1 MGKLND
7 KIAFI
12 TGGTSGIGEASAI
25 EAAKEG
31 VTVVVADLANAQHE
45 ATIQE
50 IAAFDRKTLFVP
62 IEVADANS
70 VKQAISWLA
79 SDDASFVTGCAIL
92 VDGGYKA
99 E

>member
-62 IEVADANS
+62 IEVAE
-70 VKQAISWLA
+70 V
-79 SDDASFVTGCAIL
+79 
-92 VDGGYKA
+92 
-99 E
+99 EPH